1 MKGFFAGVVFSC
13 CLTLGYMYLVD
24 KSNVSPQYY
33 FVESTHAFYKRQDGQ
48 LSQKSVLFVGD
59 SMIQGLAVSEV
70 YPDSINFG
78 IGTDTIEGVD
88 RRIDEYQVVGNIDC
102 LVIHVGVNDLLFGQS
117 PASAINDMYAL
128 LSGLDSLPRVFV
140 GELLPVKKVKP
151 KLEHVAPKILEF
163 NTLLAFEIE
172 KFSNVTLIKQHDVF
186 LNEDG
191 NARKSDYVN
200 DGLHLSTKGNLKW
213 AKHIKSQLLL
223 NNCKTDT

>member
-1 MKGFFAGVVFSC
+1 M
-13 CLTLGYMYLVD
+13 
-24 KSNVSPQYY
+24 
-33 FVESTHAFYKRQDGQ
+33 
-48 LSQKSVLFVGD
+48 
-59 SMIQGLAVSEV
+59 
-70 YPDSINFG
+70 
-78 IGTDTIEGVD
+78 
-88 RRIDEYQVVGNIDC
+88 
-102 LVIHVGVNDLLFGQS
+102 
-117 PASAINDMYAL
+117 
-128 LSGLDSLPRVFV
+128 
-140 GELLPVKKVKP
+140 PVKKVKP